1 MNLYRAYVYAVEER
15 VVQVKA
21 NNEKEARDKAWELL
35 KDEVFKDSENYD
47 IGVRAEK
54 IKGNIE

>member
-15 VVQVKA
+15 VVHVKA

-35 KDEVFKDSENYD
+35 KDEVFKEFDNYD